1 MAGFKTGGDDDMIAD
16 INVTPFVDIVLVLLI
31 IFMATSTVIVRTAL
45 DLEIPKA
52 SKAEAKNNANMIL
65 SIELLDDKSL
75 KLNGEA
81 VTPDGLVKA
90 IETEVEKNNANT
102 DAEGKPQPTEVII
115 TARGQ
120 QDYQDVVDVI
130 NLAKGAGVSGIA
142 LNTKPIPNDTSK
154 VVPDAAAA
162 QP

>member
-1 MAGFKTGGDDDMIAD
+1 MAGFKTSGDDDMIAD

-31 IFMATSTVIVRTAL
+31 IFMATSTVVVRTAL

-52 SKAEAKNNANMIL
+52 SNAEAKNDANMIL
-65 SIELLDDKSL
+65 SIELLGDKRL
-75 KLNGEA
+75 KLNGEDIA
-81 VTPDGLVKA
+81 AEALRERLVAEVDKNNGTPDA
-90 IETEVEKNNANT
+90 T
-102 DAEGKPQPTEVII
+102 GKPQPTEVII

-142 LNTKPIPNDTSK
+142 LNTMAQANADSAVLGQAT
-154 VVPDAAAA
+154 A